1 MSDYPTT
8 DDFSTLPLFA
18 GTAPKSTES
27 RFSGTSTTAR
37 LAASDVL
44 TPVAGVRETSR
55 AAAKSV
61 VGDSATIRRRVLAV
75 IEERGAYGATDEEIQ
90 NSLGLNG
97 NTVRPRRGEL
107 QTAGLVRHSGGSR
120 ATQSGRK
127 AVVWIAVKGAG
138 K

>member
-8 DDFSTLPLFA
+8 DDYSTLPLFA
-18 GTAPKSTES
+18 GTSTA
-27 RFSGTSTTAR
+27 AR

-61 VGDSATIRRRVLAV
+61 RGESDTQRRRVLALLM
-75 IEERGAYGATDEEIQ
+75 ERGAFGATDEEIQ
-90 NSLGLNG
+90 NSLGLAG

-107 QTAGLVRHSGGSR
+107 IESGLVRQGGKR
-120 ATQSGRK
+120 NTTSGRK
-127 AVVWIAVKGAG
+127 AVVWVAVEAVRAMERGGGAAG
-138 K
+138 ARG